1 MYLINSKN
9 IEGAANKND
18 IQGPRGATGQ
28 QGLPG
33 KDGSPGPQGPS
44 GPPGQSGASGPP
56 GLQGQQG
63 DAGPAGLPGPAGP
76 PGPPGP
82 AGPPGP
88 PGPAGPV
95 SLNSNTSASPAP
107 FNCSQTA
114 SSCSQMTWP
123 CSTPPP
129 NFTNNI
135 PNAKLA
141 LTNLMDRNDIMNPTL
156 IQILV
161 TGIHNI
167 IDPYIK
173 NNDNQGAVVAL
184 NAELSSGLPNIK
196 KQMKSDIIKLFTPS
210 IASMPADERKKRDDE
225 LTFMIDEIFAF
236 MYPIII
242 SRIRSMI
249 NTPETASSPEKA
261 LQNLKNAIN
270 DNNFVCIKNGILNEV
285 NQCNFQ
291 NVITNALNR
300 QPKQLATC
308 DDFIPV
314 KI

>member
-1 MYLINSKN
+1 
-9 IEGAANKND
+9 
-18 IQGPRGATGQ
+18 
-28 QGLPG
+28 
-33 KDGSPGPQGPS
+33 
-44 GPPGQSGASGPP
+44 
-56 GLQGQQG
+56 
-63 DAGPAGLPGPAGP
+63 
-76 PGPPGP
+76 
-82 AGPPGP
+82 
-88 PGPAGPV
+88 
-95 SLNSNTSASPAP
+95 
-107 FNCSQTA
+107 
-114 SSCSQMTWP
+114 MTWP

-129 NFTNNI
+129 DFTNNI

-167 IDPYIK
+167 IDPYTK
-173 NNDNQGAVVAL
+173 NIDNQGAVVAL

-196 KQMKSDIIKLFTPS
+196 KQMKSDIIKLFKPPS
-210 IASMPADERKKRDDE
+210 TASMSDDERKKRDDE

-242 SRIRSMI
+242 SRIRSII

-270 DNNFVCIKNGILNEV
+270 DNNFVCIKNSILNEV

-300 QPKQLATC
+300 QLTTC
-308 DDFIPV
+308 NDFR
-314 KI
+314 